1 MKIYFATSESEPY
14 IKTGGLADVAYA
26 LPKRLAA
33 LGHDVRV
40 VLPLYSR
47 IPLDLRNTL
56 TYKKNFY
63 LSMDK
68 GNQYVG
74 VFEHENEGVTYYFI
88 DNEYYFARNEIYGFF
103 DDGERFAY
111 FCRALLEVMDEMD
124 FYPDIIHLNDWH
136 TGACAP
142 IFNQYFRWRQEFSHT
157 KVIFTIH
164 NLKYQGIFPPS
175 ILQDYL
181 GLGYEYFTYDG
192 LEHFGNINFMK
203 AGITYSDF
211 VTTVSRTYA
220 EELRYA
226 YYSEGLHSLL
236 LHRSH
241 RIRGILNG
249 IDYDEFNPARD
260 EEIFEKYDVSSLE
273 KKKKNKV
280 ELQKLLGLE
289 EDPEIPL
296 LAVVSRLVPN
306 KGMDLLSFIF
316 DEMME
321 EKVQFVVLGTGDKEY
336 EDRFIE
342 LSHRFKGKVSANIF
356 FSGSLAKKIYAASD
370 IFLMPSRFEPCGL
383 GQMIAMRYGSIPVVR
398 QTGGLKDSVISYNRF
413 SGEGT
418 GFGFQNYNA
427 HELLF
432 TIKDALYY
440 YRDPKLWHNIQ
451 RQAMQADH
459 SWKNSASLYEKLYET
474 LLEEGSY

>member
-1 MKIYFATSESEPY
+1 ME
-14 IKTGGLADVAYA
+14 
-26 LPKRLAA
+26 
-33 LGHDVRV
+33 
-40 VLPLYSR
+40 
-47 IPLDLRNTL
+47 
-56 TYKKNFY
+56 
-63 LSMDK
+63 
-68 GNQYVG
+68 
-74 VFEHENEGVTYYFI
+74 
-88 DNEYYFARNEIYGFF
+88 
-103 DDGERFAY
+103 
-111 FCRALLEVMDEMD
+111 
-124 FYPDIIHLNDWH
+124 
-136 TGACAP
+136 
-142 IFNQYFRWRQEFSHT
+142 
-157 KVIFTIH
+157 
-164 NLKYQGIFPPS
+164 
-175 ILQDYL
+175 
-181 GLGYEYFTYDG
+181 
-192 LEHFGNINFMK
+192 